1 MDILLKG
8 KFDVWFQIELCGCK
22 NVSEEALQF
31 MIWKWEETVTEFNM
45 AATNI
50 GMIQQGY
57 QASVKVD
64 GCPMMSPTEQTFIDG
79 ERKSKSHSFV

>member
-1 MDILLKG
+1 
-8 KFDVWFQIELCGCK
+8 
-22 NVSEEALQF
+22 
-31 MIWKWEETVTEFNM
+31 MIWKWDETVTEFNM

-79 ERKSKSHSFV
+79 ERKSKSHSFVQKLIECFCIPYYNKTAFHSHSSKC